1 MMMWCDKNEF
11 TSGFFSL
18 LHVLYVLSTVFKE
31 QNFMHNCLKF
41 WLPQQKAEVAMRHF
55 ERVETTRSVKDL
67 ETEIIQ
73 KQKYVQEE
81 EKK

>member
-1 MMMWCDKNEF
+1 
-11 TSGFFSL
+11 
-18 LHVLYVLSTVFKE
+18 
-31 QNFMHNCLKF
+31 
-41 WLPQQKAEVAMRHF
+41 MRHF
-55 ERVETTRSVKDL
+55 ERVETTRSVRDL

>member
-1 MMMWCDKNEF
+1 
-11 TSGFFSL
+11 
-18 LHVLYVLSTVFKE
+18 
-31 QNFMHNCLKF
+31 MHNFLKF
-41 WLPQQKAEVAMRHF
+41 WLSQQKAEVAMRHF
-55 ERVETTRSVKDL
+55 ERVETTRGVKDL

>member
-1 MMMWCDKNEF
+1 MY
-11 TSGFFSL
+11 SL
-18 LHVLYVLSTVFKE
+18 SY
-31 QNFMHNCLKF
+31 QIHNGLKF
-41 WLPQQKAEVAMRHF
+41 WPSQQKAEVAMRHF

>member
-1 MMMWCDKNEF
+1 
-11 TSGFFSL
+11 
-18 LHVLYVLSTVFKE
+18 
-31 QNFMHNCLKF
+31 MHNCLKF
-41 WLPQQKAEVAMRHF
+41 WLSQQKAEVAMRHF